1 MSINNLDEFDDLL
14 KSGADS
20 FNISP
25 RKTSFGEIA
34 TGIKGYQKA
43 RKLKNMIAF
52 GLVVSVLYFSWFQA
66 ILVKPKISLSSR
78 TKYIQKPTIAHSPS
92 IFSNK
97 NTSLKENSTLNLD
110 VNNKLFKVDFKSPIV
125 SDLNQQSESISTDLN
140 PIYILPKKSILNKIT
155 KPFGS
160 PNLYKIKK
168 TKPANIKWTVFAST
182 GYSFR
187 KLNYVSNNINNPN
200 SFTNTEGF
208 DWKQHKAI
216 AGVLFGISGTKY
228 LNNKYYIKSGAQI
241 YIGGYDIKNKF
252 TTYNTTSVM
261 SKVDANQNEVR
272 SAYRICYL
280 ETPILAGVSKQYSSF
295 KLNIDGGATLST
307 RIYESTPETVGLL
320 GREYAVWNGKT
331 KLINI
336 TLQATPSITYNFLG
350 TQFNTGIELRYQIT
364 STYIKAYPAKEHLYF
379 VGLKTGITL

>member
-66 ILVKPKISLSSR
+66 ILVKPKISLSFR
-78 TKYIQKPTIAHSPS
+78 TNYIQKPTIAHSPS
-92 IFSNK
+92 LFSNN
-97 NTSLKENSTLNLD
+97 NTALKENYTLNLD
-110 VNNKLFKVDFKSPIV
+110 VKDKLFKVDFKNSIV
-125 SDLNQQSESISTDLN
+125 ADLNPISESVSTDLN

-168 TKPANIKWTVFAST
+168 NKPANIKWTVFAST

-350 TQFNTGIELRYQIT
+350 TQFNTGIEFRYQIT

>member
-1 MSINNLDEFDDLL
+1 MSIKNLDEFDGIL

-25 RKTSFGEIA
+25 RKTSFGVVA
-34 TGIKGYQKA
+34 NGIKSYQKTK
-43 RKLKNMIAF
+43 RYQNIFAF
-52 GLVVSVLYFSWFQA
+52 CAVVSVLYFSWHLA
-66 ILVKPKISLSSR
+66 NKNKPNPKSY
-78 TKYIQKPTIAHSPS
+78 THSNFIKRHSIDLAPS
-92 IFSNK
+92 IFTTSNFSS
-97 NTSLKENSTLNLD
+97 NTFLTKQPSYQLYSFVSFKQNNIDLSLYSNPTTPTEEINPIQIHVKDIALKPIKQSI
-110 VNNKLFKVDFKSPIV
+110 KSPHV
-125 SDLNQQSESISTDLN
+125 LKLKTAKPSSIN
-140 PIYILPKKSILNKIT
+140 W
-155 KPFGS
+155 
-160 PNLYKIKK
+160 
-168 TKPANIKWTVFAST
+168 NIFAST

-200 SFTNTEGF
+200 SFTNTDGF
-208 DWKQHKAI
+208 DWKQHQAI
-216 AGVLFGISGTKY
+216 AGVLFGISGSKY
-228 LNNKYYIKSGAQI
+228 VRNKFYLKSGVQV

-261 SKVDANQNEVR
+261 NKVDANQQEVR

-280 ETPILAGVSKQYSSF
+280 ETPFLIGSSKKFSSY
-295 KLNIDGGATLST
+295 KLNLDGGATLST
-307 RIYESTPETVGLL
+307 RIYESTPESAGLL

-331 KLINI
+331 KLINVTI
-336 TLQATPSITYNFLG
+336 QATPSITYQFLG